1 MNSEF
6 ENEFENEQALQQKE
20 QAERAEI
27 ENQLSTYLLNDEKIL
42 WCGKQQPGTP
52 TATPL
57 WVKATLFLLLF
68 AFIYFFFFDFFTF
81 FNRIIPLIAAA
92 VISVILYI
100 KIPKILSNPNSKIKF
115 TTYSYA
121 ITNKRLITYSNSGI
135 KSNDLK
141 KIKYVKCFQSD
152 NGRGNVYYSDFSD
165 FNVTKNG
172 AAIVVGKSRKRDN
185 IEVKKLYNIIN
196 PKEVCE
202 ILQNAVNGYADT
214 SYYSNSE
221 PVHKAPAAEIAAS
234 QYIPPRYSYSEYS
247 YEFTEKTESDEE
259 ILWTGNVKNFSN
271 LKIVFLLFMSLIPL
285 FPCIIITIFVKSIM
299 AAIIAIAIA
308 AADIYGYIK
317 MKKESEFLVAITDR
331 RLLIKKKNDTY
342 TSISFEFI
350 NSISHDKNAVLI
362 KVLYKS
368 DVIKYQ
374 REIQNS
380 NPNSTVFEPYT
391 DYVFVIEN
399 GAEDFYNTLL
409 SLTSSNTKQPN

>member
-1 MNSEF
+1 MNSEY
-6 ENEFENEQALQQKE
+6 ESDYALQQKE

-121 ITNKRLITYSNSGI
+121 ITNKRLITYSNNGI

-172 AAIVVGKSRKRDN
+172 TAIVVGKSRKRDN
-185 IEVKKLYNIIN
+185 IEVKNLYNIIN

-285 FPCIIITIFVKSIM
+285 FPCIIIFIFVKSIM
-299 AAIIAIAIA
+299 AAIIAITIA

-409 SLTSSNTKQPN
+409 SLTSSNNKQPY

>member
-1 MNSEF
+1 MNSEY
-6 ENEFENEQALQQKE
+6 ESNYALQQKE

-57 WVKATLFLLLF
+57 WVKAILFLLLF

-121 ITNKRLITYSNSGI
+121 ITNKRLITYSNNGI

-141 KIKYVKCFQSD
+141 KIKYVKYFQSD

-172 AAIVVGKSRKRDN
+172 TAIVVGKSRKRDN
-185 IEVKKLYNIIN
+185 IEVKNLYNIIN

-285 FPCIIITIFVKSIM
+285 FPCIIIFIFVKSIM
-299 AAIIAIAIA
+299 AAIIAITIA
-308 AADIYGYIK
+308 AADIYGYVK

-409 SLTSSNTKQPN
+409 SLTSSNNKQPY

>member
-1 MNSEF
+1 MNSEY

-27 ENQLSTYLLNDEKIL
+27 ENQLSTYLLNGEKIL
-42 WCGKQQPGTP
+42 WCGKQQPGAP
-52 TATPL
+52 IATPL
-57 WVKATLFLLLF
+57 WVKAILFLLLF

-172 AAIVVGKSRKRDN
+172 TAIVVGKSRKRDN
-185 IEVKKLYNIIN
+185 IEVKNLYNIIN

-285 FPCIIITIFVKSIM
+285 FPCIIIIIFVKSIM
-299 AAIIAIAIA
+299 AAIIAITIA

-409 SLTSSNTKQPN
+409 SLTSSNTKQPY

>member
-1 MNSEF
+1 M
-6 ENEFENEQALQQKE
+6 
-20 QAERAEI
+20 
-27 ENQLSTYLLNDEKIL
+27 
-42 WCGKQQPGTP
+42 
-52 TATPL
+52 
-57 WVKATLFLLLF
+57 TLR
-68 AFIYFFFFDFFTF
+68 TT
-81 FNRIIPLIAAA
+81 
-92 VISVILYI
+92 
-100 KIPKILSNPNSKIKF
+100 IPKILSNPNSKIKF

-135 KSNDLK
+135 KSIDLK

-172 AAIVVGKSRKRDN
+172 TAIVVGKSRKRDN
-185 IEVKKLYNIIN
+185 IEVKNLYNIIN

-259 ILWTGNVKNFSN
+259 ILWTGNVKNNSN
-271 LKIVFLLFMSLIPL
+271 LHIIVACFIGIFSLLPCTL
-285 FPCIIITIFVKSIM
+285 FVILSKSIVV
-299 AAIIAIAIA
+299 AIIALIILA
-308 AADIYGYIK
+308 AVIYGIFK
-317 MKKESEFLVAITDR
+317 VKNESKFLVAITDR
-331 RLLIKKKNDTY
+331 RLLIKKKKDTY

-350 NSISHDKNAVLI
+350 NSISHDKNAVFI

-409 SLTSSNTKQPN
+409 SLTSSNTKQPY

>member
-1 MNSEF
+1 MNSEY

-172 AAIVVGKSRKRDN
+172 TAIVVGKSRKRDN
-185 IEVKKLYNIIN
+185 IEVKNLYNIIN

-285 FPCIIITIFVKSIM
+285 FSCIIIFIFVKSIM
-299 AAIIAIAIA
+299 AAIIAITIA

-409 SLTSSNTKQPN
+409 SLTSSNTKQPY

>member
-1 MNSEF
+1 MNSEY

-185 IEVKKLYNIIN
+185 IEVKNLYNIIN

-202 ILQNAVNGYADT
+202 ILQNSVNGYADT

-285 FPCIIITIFVKSIM
+285 FSCIIIFIFVKSIM

-409 SLTSSNTKQPN
+409 SLTSSNTKQPY

>member
-1 MNSEF
+1 MNSEY
-6 ENEFENEQALQQKE
+6 ENEFGNEQALQQKE

-172 AAIVVGKSRKRDN
+172 TAIVVGKSRKRDN
-185 IEVKKLYNIIN
+185 IEVKNLYNIIN

-202 ILQNAVNGYADT
+202 ILQNAVNGYADI

-409 SLTSSNTKQPN
+409 SLTSSNTKQPY

>member
-1 MNSEF
+1 MNSEY
-6 ENEFENEQALQQKE
+6 ESNYALQQKE

-27 ENQLSTYLLNDEKIL
+27 ENQLSTYLLNGEKIL

-100 KIPKILSNPNSKIKF
+100 RIPKILSNPNSKIKF

-172 AAIVVGKSRKRDN
+172 TAIVVGKSRKRDN
-185 IEVKKLYNIIN
+185 IEVKNLYNIIN

-247 YEFTEKTESDEE
+247 YEFSEETEYDEN
-259 ILWTGNVKNFSN
+259 IFWTGYVKNNSN
-271 LKIVFLLFMSLIPL
+271 LHIIVACFIGIFSLLPCTL
-285 FPCIIITIFVKSIM
+285 FVILSKSIVV
-299 AAIIAIAIA
+299 AIIALIILASV
-308 AADIYGYIK
+308 IYGIFK
-317 MKKESEFLVAITDR
+317 VKNESEFLVAITDR
-331 RLLIKKKNDTY
+331 RLLIKKKNGEY
-342 TSISFEFI
+342 TSVSFEFI
-350 NSISHDKNAVLI
+350 NSISCDKNAVFI

-380 NPNSTVFEPYT
+380 NPNSTVFEPHT
-391 DYVFVIEN
+391 DYLFVIEN

-409 SLTSSNTKQPN
+409 SLTSSNNKQPY

>member
-1 MNSEF
+1 MNSEY
-6 ENEFENEQALQQKE
+6 ENEFESDYALQQKE

-185 IEVKKLYNIIN
+185 IEVKNLYNIIN

-285 FPCIIITIFVKSIM
+285 FPCIIIFIFVKSIM
-299 AAIIAIAIA
+299 AAIIAITIA

-409 SLTSSNTKQPN
+409 SLTSSNTKQPY

>member
-1 MNSEF
+1 M
-6 ENEFENEQALQQKE
+6 
-20 QAERAEI
+20 
-27 ENQLSTYLLNDEKIL
+27 
-42 WCGKQQPGTP
+42 
-52 TATPL
+52 
-57 WVKATLFLLLF
+57 F
-68 AFIYFFFFDFFTF
+68 AFIYFFFFYFFTF

-172 AAIVVGKSRKRDN
+172 TAIVVGKSRKRDN
-185 IEVKKLYNIIN
+185 IEVKNLYNIIN

-221 PVHKAPAAEIAAS
+221 PVHKAPAAETAAS

-259 ILWTGNVKNFSN
+259 ILWTGNVKNYSN

-285 FPCIIITIFVKSIM
+285 FSCIIIIIFVKSIM
-299 AAIIAIAIA
+299 AAMIAITIA

-331 RLLIKKKNDTY
+331 RLLIKKKKDTY

-350 NSISHDKNAVLI
+350 NSISHDKNAVFI

-391 DYVFVIEN
+391 DYIFVIEN
-399 GAEDFYNTLL
+399 GAEDFYNKLL
-409 SLTSSNTKQPN
+409 SLTSSNNNKQPY

>member
-1 MNSEF
+1 MNSEY
-6 ENEFENEQALQQKE
+6 ESEYESDYALQQKE

-27 ENQLSTYLLNDEKIL
+27 ENQLSTYLLNGEKIL

-68 AFIYFFFFDFFTF
+68 AFIYFFFFNFFTF

-172 AAIVVGKSRKRDN
+172 TAIVVGKSRKRDN
-185 IEVKKLYNIIN
+185 IEVKNLYNIIN

-247 YEFTEKTESDEE
+247 YEFTEKTEYDEN
-259 ILWTGNVKNFSN
+259 IFWTGYVKNNSN
-271 LKIVFLLFMSLIPL
+271 LHIIVACFIGIFSLLPCTL
-285 FPCIIITIFVKSIM
+285 FVILSKSIVV
-299 AAIIAIAIA
+299 AIIALIILA
-308 AADIYGYIK
+308 AVIYGIFK
-317 MKKESEFLVAITDR
+317 VKNESKFLVAITDR
-331 RLLIKKKNDTY
+331 RLLIKKKKDTY

-350 NSISHDKNAVLI
+350 NSISHDKNAVFI

-380 NPNSTVFEPYT
+380 NPNSTVFEPHT
-391 DYVFVIEN
+391 DYLFVIEN

-409 SLTSSNTKQPN
+409 SLTSSNTKQPY

>member
-1 MNSEF
+1 MNSEY

-141 KIKYVKCFQSD
+141 KIKYIKCFQSD

-172 AAIVVGKSRKRDN
+172 TAIVVGKSRKRDN
-185 IEVKKLYNIIN
+185 IEVKNLYNIIN

-202 ILQNAVNGYADT
+202 ILQNAVNGYADI

-271 LKIVFLLFMSLIPL
+271 LKIVILLFMSLIPL

-409 SLTSSNTKQPN
+409 SLTSSNTKQPY

>member
-1 MNSEF
+1 MNSEY

-172 AAIVVGKSRKRDN
+172 TAIVVGKSRKRDN
-185 IEVKKLYNIIN
+185 IEVKNLYNIIN

-285 FPCIIITIFVKSIM
+285 FSCIIITIFVKSIM
-299 AAIIAIAIA
+299 AAIIAITIA

-350 NSISHDKNAVLI
+350 NSISHDKNAVFI

-409 SLTSSNTKQPN
+409 SLTSSNTKQPY